1 MRIAQKV
8 SSWNDRQGR
17 KKYWIKT
24 ILICGDCIAFIIIN
38 LIISND
44 FPLKIRNQWLS
55 CTQDTNWHSPENTN
69 SIQIWWLFNKSVI
82 FNYHPEFLYNNAR
95 FSHCGWKHKH
105 KSLCGPEIIASDF
118 GVIITSW
125 LLPPWNPTLSRQT
138 HPCPGSWRCLLKI
151 KENIITL
158 HNVCMAGG

>member
-1 MRIAQKV
+1 MWIAQKV

-17 KKYWIKT
+17 KKYWIKKDSY
-24 ILICGDCIAFIIIN
+24 LW
-38 LIISND
+38 
-44 FPLKIRNQWLS
+44 PLYSFYYNQPHYLKWLS